1 MKNCIYNKAKKYCIG
16 KILIERKNSK
26 INFDLLENTNLTSKH
41 NKINFNE
48 NNLDVKKWKLNSD
61 EEKIIKEFSSY
72 LDSGYSKEEALK
84 QVAEEME
91 IDTEELL
98 GTMSEIK
105 EKISKVIIEKER

>member
-1 MKNCIYNKAKKYCIG
+1 MSEHNKA
-16 KILIERKNSK
+16 S
-26 INFDLLENTNLTSKH
+26 
-41 NKINFNE
+41 FNE
-48 NNLDVKKWKLNSD
+48 DNLDIKKWKLNSD
-61 EEKIIKEFSSY
+61 EENIIKEFSNC
-72 LDSGYSKEEALK
+72 LDNGFSKEEALK